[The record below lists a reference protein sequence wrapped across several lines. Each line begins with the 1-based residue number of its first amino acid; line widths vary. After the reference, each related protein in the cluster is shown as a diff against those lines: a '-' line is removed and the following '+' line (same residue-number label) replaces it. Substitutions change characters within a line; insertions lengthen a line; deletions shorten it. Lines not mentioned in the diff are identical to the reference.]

1 MITDIITKGFNA
13 VIESFVEFQGTGLIV
28 TLFLASLLF
37 ICYGS
42 KEQFFKDIF
51 VKYSLFVLII
61 FFLPIWYVY
70 IYFKSDYEILYRIL
84 WLLPIG
90 IVVCYTL
97 VELVYKIPE
106 KFRTAAFIVAVV
118 MIVICGD
125 YVYSV
130 EYFSKAE
137 NEYHVPDVV
146 IDICKEVEVEGK
158 EISIAV
164 PDELLSYVR
173 QYSATV
179 FMPYGRD
186 TIMGLNP
193 GISYLQVLLN
203 EEVINTPEMVHELR
217 DSWTPYLIVRSDAKF
232 TESLA
237 EYGLVYVTSFD
248 NYDMYLDSDTNIGLD
263 YLNPNGEN

>member
-1 MITDIITKGFNA
+1 MNCKNPRCVQGCPVNINIPGFIA
-13 VIESFVEFQGTGLIV
+13 ELKEVIE
-28 TLFLASLLF
+28 
-37 ICYGS
+37 
-42 KEQFFKDIF
+42 
-51 VKYSLFVLII
+51 
-61 FFLPIWYVY
+61 
-70 IYFKSDYEILYRIL
+70 
-84 WLLPIG
+84 
-90 IVVCYTL
+90 
-97 VELVYKIPE
+97 
-106 KFRTAAFIVAVV
+106 
-118 MIVICGD
+118 
-125 YVYSV
+125 
-130 EYFSKAE
+130 
-137 NEYHVPDVV
+137 
-146 IDICKEVEVEGK
+146 ICKEVEVEGK